1 MERTRRKFLRICA
14 SLGAMGLLSWIGIGC
29 SGDKDNEKETE
40 KGSGTVTLNLDN
52 YPALAQDNSSVSV
65 EVKSLEKPLL
75 VTHLTGETYYAL
87 SSRCTHA
94 GCTVDATTPT
104 LNCPCHDS
112 RFNRDGSVAK
122 GPATQALKSFP
133 ITKEGNILV
142 IELG

>member
-14 SLGAMGLLSWIGIGC
+14 SLGAMGLLSWMGIGC
-29 SGDKDNEKETE
+29 SGDKDNRKA
-40 KGSGTVTLNLDN
+40 SGTVTLNLDD

-65 EVKSLEKPLL
+65 EVTALKQPLL

-87 SSRCTHA
+87 SSRCTHH
-94 GCTVDATTPT
+94 GCTVAATTPT

-112 RFNRDGSVAK
+112 HFNRDGSVAK
-122 GPATQALKSFP
+122 GPAKQPLKSFP